1 MSSFNLPQRQAP
13 RSFLTVISGALIV
26 IVAALI
32 VTELI
37 GEVEGKAPGL
47 RKSDAR
53 PSVLKDVGYVVPRTA
68 GHKIERF

>member
-1 MSSFNLPQRQAP
+1 MSSFNLPKRQP
-13 RSFLTVISGALIV
+13 RPFLAAVSGAV
-26 IVAALI
+26 IVLVTALL

-37 GEVEGKAPGL
+37 DEDGGKAPGL

-53 PSVLKDVGYVVPRTA
+53 PSVLKDVGYVVPRTT